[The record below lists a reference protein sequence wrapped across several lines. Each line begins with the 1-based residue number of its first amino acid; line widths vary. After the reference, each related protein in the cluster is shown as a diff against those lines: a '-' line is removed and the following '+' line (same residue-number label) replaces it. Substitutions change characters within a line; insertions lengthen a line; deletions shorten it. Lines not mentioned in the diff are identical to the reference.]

1 MLLKASHIFK
11 TKQHVDILNDVS
23 LALNASEIVAITGPS
38 GAGKTTLLNILG
50 TLEQPDKHPNT
61 SLEFDGRS
69 LLALNEQQLAEV
81 RNQSIGF
88 IFQHHGLLEE
98 FTALENICLPGLIMK
113 TPQKLVQEYAHE
125 LLDTLGL
132 SHRSN
137 HKPQALSG
145 GEKQRIAVA
154 RALINHPKLVLADEP
169 SGNLDSPNALQLHE
183 LFHQLVDQLKCS
195 FLVVTHNQE
204 IAQKSD
210 RILVLRDGKME

>member
-11 TKQHVDILNDVS
+11 TKQHVNILHDVN
-23 LALNASEIVAITGPS
+23 LELNASEIVAITGPS

-50 TLEQPDKHPNT
+50 TLEQPDKHPIT
-61 SLEFDGRS
+61 SIEFDGRS
-69 LLALNEQQLAEV
+69 LLTLNEQQLAEL

-88 IFQHHGLLEE
+88 VFQHHGLLEE
-98 FTALENICLPGLIMK
+98 FTALENICIPGLIMK
-113 TPQKLVQEYAHE
+113 KPKKMVQEYAYE
-125 LLDTLGL
+125 LLETLGL
-132 SHRSN
+132 SHRSD

-154 RALINHPKLVLADEP
+154 RALINHPKMVLADEP
-169 SGNLDSPNALQLHE
+169 SGNLDTPNALLLHD
-183 LFHQLVDQLKCS
+183 LFYQLVDQFKCA
-195 FLVVTHNQE
+195 FLVVTHNEE

>member
-1 MLLKASHIFK
+1 MLLKASHIYK
-11 TKQHVDILNDVS
+11 TKQHVNILHDVS
-23 LALNASEIVAITGPS
+23 LELNASEIVAITGPS

-61 SLEFDGRS
+61 SIEFDGRS
-69 LLALNEQQLAEV
+69 LLTLNEQQLAEV

-88 IFQHHGLLEE
+88 VFQHHGLLEE
-98 FTALENICLPGLIMK
+98 FTALENICIPGLIMK
-113 TPQKLVQEYAHE
+113 KPKKMVQEYAYE
-125 LLDTLGL
+125 LLETLGL
-132 SHRSN
+132 SHRSD

-154 RALINHPKLVLADEP
+154 RALINHPKMVLADEP
-169 SGNLDSPNALQLHE
+169 SGNLDTPNALLLHD
-183 LFHQLVDQLKCS
+183 LFYQLVDQLKCA
-195 FLVVTHNQE
+195 FLVVTHNEE

>member
-50 TLEQPDKHPNT
+50 TLERPDKHPNT

-98 FTALENICLPGLIMK
+98 FTALENICLPGLILK
-113 TPQKLVQEYAHE
+113 TPQKRVQEYAHE
-125 LLDTLGL
+125 LLDILGL

-183 LFHQLVDQLKCS
+183 LFRQLVDQLKCS

>member
-50 TLEQPDKHPNT
+50 TLERPDKHPNT

-113 TPQKLVQEYAHE
+113 TPQKRVQEYAHE

>member
-69 LLALNEQQLAEV
+69 LLGLNEQQLAEV

-113 TPQKLVQEYAHE
+113 TPQKRVQEYAHE

>member
-50 TLEQPDKHPNT
+50 TLERPDKHPNT

-98 FTALENICLPGLIMK
+98 FTALENICLPGLILK
-113 TPQKLVQEYAHE
+113 TPQKRVQKYAHE
-125 LLDTLGL
+125 LLDILGL

-183 LFHQLVDQLKCS
+183 LFRQLVDQLKCS